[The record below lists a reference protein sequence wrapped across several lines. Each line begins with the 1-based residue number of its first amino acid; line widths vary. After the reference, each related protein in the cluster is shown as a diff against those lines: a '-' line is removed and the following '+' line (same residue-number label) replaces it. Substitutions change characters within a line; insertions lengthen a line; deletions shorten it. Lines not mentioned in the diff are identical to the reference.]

1 MKRSTNYIKKA
12 RQMEHIMKQQLETY
26 RREVLLREFIGFEV
40 CYNMFKDF
48 YSDAL
53 KQEDNEQ
60 GND

>member
-1 MKRSTNYIKKA
+1 
-12 RQMEHIMKQQLETY
+12 MEHIMKQQLETY

-60 GND
+60 RND